1 MRNQEVSMRTVTL
14 VLLVVLIAAT
24 GVMAQTMAT
33 STVTGKVTADGAA
46 LPGVRVIATSPR
58 LQGPRATV
66 SDANGAYLIPFLP
79 PGEYAVTFEMGGMQT
94 HQENLTL
101 TADMTDTVNV
111 DLKLAAV
118 EGEIIVTAD
127 KNMTAPIE
135 ATSVSMNIN
144 QSLIDE
150 LPVGR
155 SYEAVTL
162 LAPGVNAGGPNDNL
176 VISGAMS
183 YDSLYLIN
191 GMIVN
196 ENLRGQPHDLYIE
209 EAIEETT
216 VFTGGIS
223 AEYGNFTGGVVNM
236 LTKSGG
242 NRFTGSFRT
251 TLRNESWTEPTALTT
266 EQEDTINPTFE
277 ATFGGPLWQDR
288 LWYFLAGR
296 YADTSAIGQTEPG
309 LARTGDQDAAGNWV
323 ESGTPL
329 DPITYPRTDEETRL
343 EAKLTF
349 AINQSHRIVG
359 SYTDIDRSATNTDF
373 GTVMDLRS
381 LIPDRTYP
389 NTLAAINYNGVITE
403 NFFLE
408 AQYSQKEYTFLGG
421 GSRWVDDPALGE
433 YNGTMLRDRQRG
445 SARWWSPTFRYQ
457 EGGESR
463 DHELYTINGSY
474 FLSTGSTGAH
484 ELKAGYEHFDEIR
497 DVNNYQNGSDYR
509 VYAYTSIHRGDEI
522 YPRFRSSG
530 SSTRIQWLPL
540 FVESQGSHYASD
552 AVYLNDRWVLNK
564 HWTFNL
570 GVRYN
575 KNDAVSG
582 DGEFQI
588 DDSDALS
595 PRFAANWDI
604 KGDGRWKVIASYG
617 QYVGRLAEGVG
628 NDGDPAGRT
637 SSFYWNYAGPPVND
651 DPNAPTEDLIPTEE
665 ALAIL
670 FDWYFANGGNDLRPL
685 RTNPSIPG
693 LQSILDPNG
702 LTSPNVKEW
711 TLGFGATLGNRG
723 VVRADIVYRN
733 WDDFYIGYTNM
744 ETGQV
749 DFEDRTFDLRIV
761 GNDNT
766 IYEREYTGL
775 HTQAQYRFSDR
786 FNTGLTWTLS
796 RLEGNVNG
804 ETWNSGPVR
813 GTAGQYPEYREKS
826 WNHPTGPLVGDRRH
840 RVKLW
845 GTYDLPTSF
854 GDFSFSL
861 LQSFESGTATST
873 DGTIDTR
880 SFVDNPG
887 YISPT
892 SGVSYFFNGRGDLT
906 TEDIIRTDIGVQYTL
921 PFRALDIYIRGD
933 VFNVFNN
940 DAIVSFDETVLTEDD
955 EDWLALFNP
964 WTETP
969 IECPQGAAPEVC
981 EDMGAHWQLGEN
993 FGEPESESDYQRP
1006 RTYRFTIGLRF

>member
-1 MRNQEVSMRTVTL
+1 
-14 VLLVVLIAAT
+14 
-24 GVMAQTMAT
+24 
-33 STVTGKVTADGAA
+33 
-46 LPGVRVIATSPR
+46 
-58 LQGPRATV
+58 
-66 SDANGAYLIPFLP
+66 
-79 PGEYAVTFEMGGMQT
+79 
-94 HQENLTL
+94 
-101 TADMTDTVNV
+101 MTDTVNV
-111 DLKLAAV
+111 ELQLAAV
-118 EGEIIVTAD
+118 SEEIIVTAD
-127 KNMTAPIE
+127 KQMTAPIE

-144 QSLIDE
+144 QKLIDE
-150 LPVGR
+150 LPTGR

-183 YDSLYLIN
+183 YDSLYLVN

-242 NRFTGSFRT
+242 NKFLGSFRT

-266 EQEDTINPTFE
+266 EQEDTINPTYE
-277 ATFGGPLWQDR
+277 ATFGGPILRDGLW
-288 LWYFLAGR
+288 FFAAGR

-329 DPITYPRTDEETRL
+329 TPITYPRTDEETRL
-343 EAKLTF
+343 EVKLTW
-349 AINQSHRIVG
+349 AINQSHRIIG

-389 NTLAAINYNGVITE
+389 NTLGALNYNGVITD

-408 AQYSQKEYTFLGG
+408 AQYSKKEYTFLGG
-421 GSRWVDDPALGE
+421 GSRWADDPAQGE
-433 YNGTMLRDRQRG
+433 YNGTMLLDRQRG

-463 DHELYTINGSY
+463 DHELYTINGAY
-474 FLSTGSTGAH
+474 FLSTGSTGTH
-484 ELKAGYEHFDEIR
+484 ELKAGYEHFDEVR
-497 DVNNYQNGSDYR
+497 RVNNYQNGSDYR
-509 VYAYTSIHRGDEI
+509 VYAYTSIIRGDEI

-552 AVYLNDRWVLNK
+552 AVYLNDRWVLNE
-564 HWTFNL
+564 HLTLNL

-588 DDSDALS
+588 DDSDAIS
-595 PRFAANWDI
+595 PRFAANFDI
-604 KGDGRWKVIASYG
+604 KGDGRFKLIASYG

-637 SSFYWNYAGPPVND
+637 ASFYWNYAGPAVND
-651 DPNAPTEDLIPTEE
+651 DPNAPTSELIPTEE

-670 FDWYFANGGNDLRPL
+670 FDWFFENGGVDMRPL
-685 RTNPSIPG
+685 RTTPSIPG
-693 LQSILDPNG
+693 LATILDPNG

-711 TLGFGATLGNRG
+711 TLGFGATLGRRG

-733 WDDFYIGYTNM
+733 WDDFYIDTINM

-749 DFEDRTFDLRIV
+749 EFEDRSFDLEIV
-761 GNDNT
+761 RNDNAL
-766 IYEREYTGL
+766 YNREYIGL

-786 FNTGLTWTLS
+786 FNAGLTWTLS
-796 RLEGNVNG
+796 KLEGNVTG
-804 ETWNSGPVR
+804 ETWNSGPVSGSAAR
-813 GTAGQYPEYREKS
+813 YPEYREES
-826 WNHPTGPLVGDRRH
+826 WNYPTGPLTGDRRH

-845 GTYDLPTSF
+845 GTYDVPTGF
-854 GDFSFSL
+854 GDFLFSL
-861 LQSFESGTATST
+861 LQSFESGTASST

-887 YISPT
+887 YQNPV
-892 SGVSYFFNGRGDLT
+892 SGVSYFFHGRGDLT
-906 TEDIIRTDIGVQYTL
+906 SEDIIRTDIGVQYSL
-921 PFRALDIYIRGD
+921 PIRALDIYIRGD
-933 VFNVFNN
+933 VFNVFNSQ
-940 DAIVSFDETVLTEDD
+940 AVVSFDDTVLTEDD

-981 EDMGAHWQLGEN
+981 EDMGAHWQKGEN

-1006 RTYRFTIGLRF
+1006 RTFRVTIGLRF